1 MGLRREKT
9 MSRSKM
15 VAFCVT
21 MALILALA
29 STALAQEKIRLSCKF
44 TSATV
49 KREVIEIGDVEGH
62 YAALREYEGN
72 FVVTGGPKMM
82 DGALVNGFSF
92 SDMIAGGGSIHGYG
106 KVVKGPNS
114 FVYKYEWGRRHPS
127 TLPDGS
133 PTMKWEVRLAFIK
146 GTGELEGI
154 RGGATLRGT
163 YISKYI
169 AVSEGEAEYWIEK

>member
-62 YAALREYEGN
+62 YAVLREYEGN
-72 FVVTGGPKMM
+72 FAVTAGPKMM
-82 DGALVNGFSF
+82 DGALLNGFSF

>member
-1 MGLRREKT
+1 MRRLAMK
-9 MSRSKM
+9 S
-15 VAFCVT
+15 
-21 MALILALA
+21 ALAVFVILALMF
-29 STALAQEKIRLSCKF
+29 ALEAGFAFAQEKIRLSCKF

-62 YAALREYEGN
+62 FAVLREYEGN
-72 FVVTGGPKMM
+72 FIVTGGPRMM

-92 SDMIAGGGSIHGYG
+92 SDMTQGGGSVQGYG

-114 FVYKYEWGRRHPS
+114 FFYKYEWGQRHPS

-154 RGGATLRGT
+154 RGECTLRGT
-163 YISKYI
+163 YISKNI

>member
-1 MGLRREKT
+1 
-9 MSRSKM
+9 MSRFKIA
-15 VAFCVT
+15 AFCVT
-21 MALILALA
+21 MALILVLA

-49 KREVIEIGDVEGH
+49 KREVIEIGDVKGH
-62 YAALREYEGN
+62 YAALREYEGH
-72 FVVTGGPKMM
+72 FAVTKGPKMM
-82 DGALVNGFSF
+82 DGALVNGFAF
-92 SDMIAGGGSIHGYG
+92 SELIQGSGSGHGYG

-114 FVYKYEWGRRHPS
+114 FFYKYELLQLHPS
-127 TLPDGS
+127 TFPDGS
-133 PTMKWEVRLAFIK
+133 PTVKWEAKLAFIK

-154 RGGATLRGT
+154 RGECILTGN